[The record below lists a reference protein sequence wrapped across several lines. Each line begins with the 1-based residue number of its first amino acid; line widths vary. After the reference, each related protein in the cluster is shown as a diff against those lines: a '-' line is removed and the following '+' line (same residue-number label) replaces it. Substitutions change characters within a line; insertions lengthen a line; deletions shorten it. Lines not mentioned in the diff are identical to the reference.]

1 METPSDHAD
10 VLRRRGYPVE
20 PTAHLTG
27 AERDALVRY
36 GYWLEALA
44 GGAVA
49 PTTPEQEQ
57 FARVARGE
65 AEPRTLFET
74 AWTAN
79 REAARTA
86 PPIPEVDVAR
96 RLSRVESSRLAL
108 SALDDEYQ
116 ARRADVLR
124 QVQAEIDAIDTEF
137 APRLDTAREACEAA
151 EREARPPCSPTGR
164 RSRTDAS
171 GRCSREGASAR
182 TTKGLARH
190 MESYPELGQFRRVGQ
205 PSVSFRVRPPGPSE
219 PKKEDLSGGGT
230 ATSPKSEHGEVGT
243 RCLKRRLLP

>member
-86 PPIPEVDVAR
+86 PPIPEDDVAR

-151 EREARPPCSPTGR
+151 EREARTAVLAHGTSFTYGR
-164 RSRTDAS
+164 IRAVFTR
-171 GRCSREGASAR
+171 GRVSWD
-182 TTKGLARH
+182 TKGLARH
-190 MESYPELGQFRRVGQ
+190 MESHPELGQFRRVGQ

-219 PKKEDLSGGGT
+219 PEKT
-230 ATSPKSEHGEVGT
+230 
-243 RCLKRRLLP
+243 